1 MRQIELNNRYSIS
14 FTLTKKNVL
23 TGTMIVMIVA
33 LFCLLIKF
41 VVKSEGFV
49 ILLEFFIIVLSW
61 ILIMMGS
68 FVLRTLMDGYKL
80 TEQDVQYRRFFKVI
94 SRAYE
99 NIPCIIISTAFY
111 NRSYVGKRKGFFSI
125 LNYPCITLAEARP
138 VYLEKNWSFELHSG
152 MIDHQIKEHEQLIY
166 SFVWNDKNPPISFL
180 KNFNGTCYI
189 TYSFL
194 VRYCEEIMEWIQN
207 NHNEKRQ
214 IYILEDCSDYKWF
227 QRKIDFEEAERLKAE
242 ILARRQDKEMS
253 EEQEEIKGP

>member
-1 MRQIELNNRYSIS
+1 M
-14 FTLTKKNVL
+14 
-23 TGTMIVMIVA
+23 
-33 LFCLLIKF
+33 
-41 VVKSEGFV
+41 
-49 ILLEFFIIVLSW
+49 
-61 ILIMMGS
+61 
-68 FVLRTLMDGYKL
+68 
-80 TEQDVQYRRFFKVI
+80 
-94 SRAYE
+94 
-99 NIPCIIISTAFY
+99 
-111 NRSYVGKRKGFFSI
+111 
-125 LNYPCITLAEARP
+125 
-138 VYLEKNWSFELHSG
+138 HSG